1 MIVDR
6 HGNGGDDGGDGD
18 GGGKKELSVID
29 MIWDEDSQL
38 SMVSVW
44 YPAVQ
49 IEVYMY
55 YMY

>member
-1 MIVDR
+1 VIVDR
-6 HGNGGDDGGDGD
+6 GGDGD
-18 GGGKKELSVID
+18 GDGGVKKELSVID
-29 MIWDEDSQL
+29 MIWDEASQL